1 LVDTDSREDP
11 GVPAGFERGRK
22 RLPLVIVAL
31 IVLGAF
37 AALGFTMFNKSVIY
51 YKTPTEVLAQPGA
64 HVRISGTVVSGS
76 ITSDVSAGTVGFK
89 VTDGASTVAVLFSG
103 PAPDTLRD
111 QGEAVAEGALGSDG
125 VFHADKLFARCPS
138 KFSVQTPS
146 VPGG

>member
-1 LVDTDSREDP
+1 LVDTDSREGP
-11 GVPAGFERGRK
+11 GVPAGFERGRR

-37 AALGFTMFNKSVIY
+37 AALGFTMFNKSVVY
-51 YKTPTEVLAQPGA
+51 YRTPTEVLAQPGA
-64 HVRISGTVVSGS
+64 HVRISGTVVAGS
-76 ITSDVSAGTVGFK
+76 ISSDVAVGTVAFK
-89 VTDGASTVAVLFSG
+89 VTDGKSTVAVLFAG